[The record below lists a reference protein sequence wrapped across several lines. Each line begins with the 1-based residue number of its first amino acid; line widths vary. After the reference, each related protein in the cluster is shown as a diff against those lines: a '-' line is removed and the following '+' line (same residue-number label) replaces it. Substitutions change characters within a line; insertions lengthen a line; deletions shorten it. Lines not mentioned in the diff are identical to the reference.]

1 MSAGSEQ
8 PFHRGQLAVQAE
20 FDTQRLAETL
30 SANPLYSPEIDPA
43 ARRLIE
49 SADMFFLATA
59 DEHGLPDCS
68 YKGGD
73 RGFVRVLD
81 DRTMA
86 FPSYDGN
93 GIFAS
98 LGNLE
103 VNPQVGMLFI
113 DFERGHR
120 LRIRGEATV
129 ARDDPLLAGY
139 PGAQV
144 LVRVRTT
151 LVYPNCKRYVHRMQ
165 RVEASPFVPRPG
177 APAPVPS
184 WKREEWIPAEA
195 LPRDDPAR
203 DPAHPELP
211 AAPDY

>member
-1 MSAGSEQ
+1 MSKGSEQ
-8 PFHRGQLAVQAE
+8 HFHRGQLAYQEE
-20 FDTQRLAETL
+20 FDTRRLAETL
-30 SANPLYSPEIDPA
+30 AANPLYGPEIDPA

-59 DEHGLPDCS
+59 DENGLPDCS

-81 DRTMA
+81 DRTLA

-98 LGNLE
+98 LGNLA
-103 VNPQVGMLFI
+103 VNPQVGILFI

-120 LRIRGEATV
+120 LRMRGEASI
-129 ARDDPLLAGY
+129 ARDDPLLEEY
-139 PGAQV
+139 PGAHV

-165 RVEASPFVPRPG
+165 RVEASPFVPRAG
-177 APAPVPS
+177 VPAPVPS
-184 WKREEWIPAEA
+184 WKREEWIPTEA
-195 LPRDDPAR
+195 LPHDDPAR
-203 DPAHPELP
+203 DPLRPELP

>member
-1 MSAGSEQ
+1 MSMGSEH
-8 PFHRGQLAVQAE
+8 FHRGQLACQKQ
-20 FDTQRLAETL
+20 FDTRRLAETL
-30 SANPLYSPEIDPA
+30 AANPSYGPEIDVA

-81 DRTMA
+81 DRTIA

-103 VNPQVGMLFI
+103 VNPQVGILFI
-113 DFERGHR
+113 DFEHGHR
-120 LRIRGEATV
+120 LRMRGEASIG
-129 ARDDPLLAGY
+129 RHDPLLREY
-139 PGAQV
+139 PGAQA

-165 RVEASPFVPRPG
+165 RVEASPFVPHAG
-177 APAPVPS
+177 VPAPVPS
-184 WKREEWIPAEA
+184 WKRDEWVPTEA
-195 LPRDDPAR
+195 LPHDDPAR
-203 DPAHPELP
+203 DPARPELP

>member
-1 MSAGSEQ
+1 MSRGSELH
-8 PFHRGQLAVQAE
+8 FHRGQIDYQE
-20 FDTQRLAETL
+20 QFDTRRLAETL
-30 SANPLYSPEIDPA
+30 AANPVYGPEIDPA
-43 ARRLIE
+43 ARRFVE

-81 DRTMA
+81 DRTLA

-98 LGNLE
+98 LGNVS
-103 VNPQVGMLFI
+103 VNPQVGLLFI

-120 LRIRGEATV
+120 LRMRGEAS
-129 ARDDPLLAGY
+129 ASSDDPLLSEY

-144 LVRVRTT
+144 IVRVRTT

-165 RVEASPFVPRPG
+165 RVEASPFVPHAG
-177 APAPVPS
+177 APAPAPS
-184 WKREEWIPAEA
+184 WKREDWIPTEA
-195 LPRDDPAR
+195 LPHDDPAR
-203 DPAHPELP
+203 DPEHPELP